1 MGFPVLVT
9 SFAAPMFGTN
19 CWIIAPGAGQECIVI
34 DPGMPDISH
43 EVVQICD
50 QYGLKPVALLVTHG
64 HLDHTYSIVPVSK
77 GYGIPTYI
85 HSEDRILLQYPERA
99 LSREFSATLEGT
111 VFREPVDVRE
121 LRNGEV
127 LNFLDMKI
135 RAIHAPG
142 HTRGSL
148 LFSINDEILVSGDV
162 LFAGSIGRTDQ
173 PTGSPTDMENTLRKK
188 ILPLADAMRVLPG
201 HGSETTIGF
210 ERRNNPY
217 LKNLGHKG

>member
-1 MGFPVLVT
+1 MGFPVLVA

-43 EVVQICD
+43 EVAQICD
-50 QYGLKPVALLVTHG
+50 QYGLKPIALLVTHG

-85 HSEDRILLQYPERA
+85 HSEDRVLLRHPERA

-111 VFREPVDVRE
+111 VFQEPADVRE
-121 LRNGEV
+121 LRNGEM

-135 RAIHAPG
+135 GAIHAPG

-148 LFSINDEILVSGDV
+148 LFSINEEILVSGDV

-188 ILPLADAMRVLPG
+188 ILPLDDAMRVLPG

-210 ERRNNPY
+210 ERRTNPY
-217 LKNLGHKG
+217 LKNLGR